1 MRARGSGPGMAGWKL
16 TPSGQYLKRYERY
29 EKKHPRE
36 LRAVLSNLSSFHALV
51 DSGVPLPQVT
61 FGWLHRE
68 PKGTKAITEK
78 GGHGKGL
85 KATRLYLYPDDVNR
99 EIHLIT
105 IGDKKTQKDDINF
118 CKRFVDD
125 LRRA

>member
-1 MRARGSGPGMAGWKL
+1 MAKWKL
-16 TPSGQYLKRYERY
+16 TPSEKYLSRYGVY

-36 LRAVLSNLSSFHALV
+36 LRAVLSNLSSFQTLL

-68 PKGTKAITEK
+68 PKGIKAITEK
-78 GGHGKGL
+78 GGHGRGL
-85 KATRLYLYPDDVNR
+85 KATRLYLYPDDANN

-105 IGDKKTQKDDINF
+105 IGDKKTQKGDINF
-118 CKRFVDD
+118 CKKFVED